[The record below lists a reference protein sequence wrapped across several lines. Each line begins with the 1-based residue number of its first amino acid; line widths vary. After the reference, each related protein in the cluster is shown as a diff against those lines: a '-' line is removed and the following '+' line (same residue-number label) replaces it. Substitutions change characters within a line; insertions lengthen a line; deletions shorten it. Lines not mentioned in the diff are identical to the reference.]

1 LTGLLERIGDAEV
14 PVLIVTTEQSGL
26 DRYSQELANRL
37 DVKKI
42 TTRRYLSLV
51 EAYKLARSVRSE
63 GDIVHLPNQHFAR
76 YAIFLNRPFIVTV
89 HDLAR
94 CCFNFDRETISEKAL
109 LNLDIRY
116 IKRASHIIAISQ
128 STKSDLTKYLRI
140 PETRISVIYNGVDH
154 NIFKPY
160 QSYDMR
166 PHHIRLRTLRHKPY
180 ILYVG
185 SERWRKNLGRLLEAF
200 AQLKVDF
207 PRLKLVKVG
216 GPGRSE
222 ELRSDTMRRLSSL
235 GITKDVIFIDY
246 IPEVDLA
253 YYYCSAALLVYP
265 SLYEGFGLPPLEA
278 MACGCPVVTTNTSSL
293 PEVVGEAGIMVNPYD
308 TRSLVQAMRRVL
320 TDDKLRDNMVRKGLE
335 HARQFS
341 WEKTAELTLQVY
353 NKVARGGEIED
364 MAELALLQE
373 TMEMERRRS

>member
-1 LTGLLERIGDAEV
+1 
-14 PVLIVTTEQSGL
+14 
-26 DRYSQELANRL
+26 
-37 DVKKI
+37 
-42 TTRRYLSLV
+42 
-51 EAYKLARSVRSE
+51 
-63 GDIVHLPNQHFAR
+63 R
-76 YAIFLNRPFIVTV
+76 YALFLNRPFIVTV
-89 HDLAR
+89 HDLAQ
-94 CCFNFDRETISEKAL
+94 CCFNFDRETIREKIL
-109 LNLDIRY
+109 LNLDKRY

-128 STKSDLTKYLRI
+128 STKSDLVKYLRI

-160 QSYDMR
+160 EPYQMR
-166 PHHIRLRTLRHKPY
+166 PYDVKLLDKPY
-180 ILYVG
+180 ILYIG
-185 SERWRKNLGRLLEAF
+185 SERPRKNLDRLFEAF

-235 GITKDVIFIDY
+235 GITKDVIFVDY

-278 MACGCPVVTTNTSSL
+278 MACGCPVVTANTSSL

-308 TRSLVQAMRRVL
+308 TSSLVQAMRRVL

-335 HARQFS
+335 QSKKFS
-341 WEKTAELTLQVY
+341 WEKAARQTLEVY
-353 NKVARGGEIED
+353 NKVADKQI
-364 MAELALLQE
+364 L
-373 TMEMERRRS
+373 

>member
-1 LTGLLERIGDAEV
+1 M
-14 PVLIVTTEQSGL
+14 PVLIVTTEQFGL

-37 DVKKI
+37 DVKNI

-63 GDIVHLPNQHFAR
+63 GGIVHLPNQHFAR

-94 CCFNFDRETISEKAL
+94 CCFNFDRETTTEKIL
-109 LNLDIRY
+109 LKLDIRY
-116 IKRASHIIAISQ
+116 IKRASHIIAVSEG
-128 STKSDLTKYLRI
+128 TKSDLTKYLRI

-160 QSYDMR
+160 EPYQMR
-166 PHHIRLRTLRHKPY
+166 PYHVTLSHKPY

-185 SERWRKNLGRLLEAF
+185 SERRRKNLGRLFEAF
-200 AQLKVDF
+200 ATLRQEF
-207 PRLKLVKVG
+207 PELKLVKVG
-216 GPGRSE
+216 GPGSSRQSRSE
-222 ELRSDTMRRLSSL
+222 TLKKLSGL
-235 GITKDVIFIDY
+235 GITEDVTLVDY
-246 IPEVDLA
+246 ISELELA
-253 YYYCSAALLVYP
+253 YYYSSATLLAYP

-278 MACGCPVVTTNTSSL
+278 MACGCPVVTSNITSL

-308 TRSLVQAMRRVL
+308 TSSLVQAMKRIL

-335 HARQFS
+335 QSEKFS

-353 NKVARGGEIED
+353 NKVARGEN
-364 MAELALLQE
+364 
-373 TMEMERRRS
+373 